1 MMTPEDRP
9 SFVEGA
15 EIDRL
20 VDGELPR
27 DQRRDLLL
35 RLETDPEG
43 WRRCA
48 LAFLEDQA
56 FREALAGSALAATR
70 AEPAGAWPGAGLRGK
85 SWLRR
90 GSIAATVIASTFAA
104 GFAAGGISKGVP
116 RVEVAAGEARESSK
130 TPEGPRPE
138 EIREVG
144 SFRVVDSEGGE
155 SSGRRFP
162 ILSGPGLDDRWLR
175 DQPPSVPDYVR
186 ARWERQGYQ
195 VEERRNLVS
204 VELEDGRRV
213 SIPVDEVAVDYV
225 GQHPL

>member
-1 MMTPEDRP
+1 MMPPEDRT
-9 SFVEGA
+9 SLVEGA

-20 VDGELPR
+20 VDGDLPE
-27 DQRRDLLL
+27 DHRRELLL
-35 RLETDPEG
+35 RLEADPEG

-56 FREALAGSALAATR
+56 FRKALAGSSLTATR
-70 AEPAGAWPGAGLRGK
+70 PEPAGVMRG
-85 SWLRR
+85 SPRPRNAWLRR
-90 GSIAATVIASTFAA
+90 ASIAATVIASTFVA
-104 GFAAGGISKGVP
+104 GFAAGGISKGIAL
-116 RVEVAAGEARESSK
+116 VEVAGDE
-130 TPEGPRPE
+130 PRKPAVVAE
-138 EIREVG
+138 VPRADEIREVG
-144 SFRVVDSEGGE
+144 SFRVVDGEGGE

-162 ILSGPGLDDRWLR
+162 ILAGPGLNDRWLR